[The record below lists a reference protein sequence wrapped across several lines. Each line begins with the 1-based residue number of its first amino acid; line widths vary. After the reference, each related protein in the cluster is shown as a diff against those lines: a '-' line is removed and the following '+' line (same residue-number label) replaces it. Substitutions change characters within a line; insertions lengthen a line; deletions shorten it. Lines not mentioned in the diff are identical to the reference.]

1 MPGVEDATMVDT
13 IGRDKDTGEYKL
25 LLTEYRPW
33 NSDPDQLQQLVVKA
47 GNYIQFVKNGELVK
61 QVPEAEGAPVTI
73 VIGYYEDPTP
83 EAQVVLDQLVPQIQG
98 HGIGATTIK
107 YDPADRPAS
116 Y

>member
-33 NSDPDQLQQLVVKA
+33 NTVPGQLQQLVAKTA
-47 GNYIQFVKNGELVK
+47 NYIQFVKNGELVK

-73 VIGYYEDPTP
+73 VIGYYDEPTP
-83 EAQVVLDQLVPQIQG
+83 EAQTVLDQLVSQIEG
-98 HGIGATTIK
+98 HCLGVSLIN

>member
-33 NSDPDQLQQLVVKA
+33 NTVSGQLQQLVVKTA
-47 GNYIQFVKNGELVK
+47 NYIQFIKNGELTK
-61 QVPEAEGAPVTI
+61 QFPDAEGLPVTI
-73 VIGYYEDPTP
+73 IIGYYEDPTP
-83 EAQVVLDQLVPQIQG
+83 EAQAVIDQLVPQIEG
-98 HGIGATTIK
+98 HGINASVIK
-107 YDPADRPAS
+107 YDPATRPES